1 MLSLYMEL
9 STSGKNPLD
18 QIKRPWHNH
27 ARKSTF
33 YSPAVQTAEV
43 CFSSYRIDVFY
54 IVVDVARLE
63 PWCPMSIQLTAEC
76 EVVGMRTSTKAM
88 GLSARKGWNAHSW
101 LIKVA
106 PPSGWFKYLRVC
118 PQVERKINNHSN
130 FVHVA
135 QLQSTS

>member
-1 MLSLYMEL
+1 MWNYLLLVKIHLTRVNDHDTIMQEKAL
-9 STSGKNPLD
+9 STLLLCRL
-18 QIKRPWHNH
+18 QR
-27 ARKSTF
+27 
-33 YSPAVQTAEV
+33 Y
-43 CFSSYRIDVFY
+43 VFR

-88 GLSARKGWNAHSW
+88 GLSARKGWNAHSG